1 MKKTKKIILS
11 FIVIIIVL
19 LIACIGYLHFSTYQP
34 SNQAELASQVA
45 IKSNKET
52 IFKAKHN
59 KLTVIVYPGALVS
72 PEAYSIWAKKVAQ
85 NGYTVKIAHF
95 PLNMAIFNVNAANN
109 LINTKQQNYVIGGHS
124 LGGAMAA
131 RYVHNTHNNHLKGI
145 FFLGSYADKKGNLA
159 DRNISALSIVASRD
173 GVLNWKK
180 YNSNKKYLPKDT
192 EYKVIKGGNHGNFGS
207 YGLQKGDHKST
218 ISNKQQQN
226 MIANKLIKWLNTIKK

>member
-1 MKKTKKIILS
+1 MRKTKKIILGL
-11 FIVIIIVL
+11 ITIIIIL

-34 SNQAELASQVA
+34 SGQAQLASQMA

-52 IFKAKHN
+52 IFEAKHN
-59 KLTVIVYPGALVS
+59 KLTVIFYPGALVS

-85 NGYTVKIAHF
+85 AGYTVKIVHF
-95 PLNMAIFNVNAANN
+95 PLNMAIFNVNVANN
-109 LINTKQQNYVIGGHS
+109 LINTRKQNYVIGGHS

-131 RYVHNTHNNHLKGI
+131 RYAHNTNNNHLKGI

-159 DRNISALSIVASRD
+159 DRDIVALSIVASRD

-180 YNSNKKYLPKDT
+180 YNSNKKYLPNNTDY
-192 EYKVIKGGNHGNFGS
+192 EVIKGGNHGNFGS
-207 YGLQKGDHKST
+207 YGLQKGDYKAT